1 MVRGTNK
8 MIIEI
13 NDTGSPY
20 FERAVLYLKDG
31 KSLLTP
37 ANSKMMLESEATR
50 CLSNLKIATKTGLL
64 RRSFLAGLWKLAAAA
79 AIGAGITFLV
89 LAL

>member
-31 KSLLTP
+31 SLANVPKS
-37 ANSKMMLESEATR
+37 MESEAAKYIST
-50 CLSNLKIATKTGLL
+50 IKTASKSDLL
-64 RRSFLAGLWKLAAAA
+64 RRSVIIGGVKLLLAAL
-79 AIGAGITFLV
+79 IGAMLMFAIIGF
-89 LAL
+89 

>member
-20 FERAVLYLKDG
+20 FEKAVLYLKEG
-31 KSLLTP
+31 HLSSAKS
-37 ANSKMMLESEATR
+37 MESEATKYI
-50 CLSNLKIATKTGLL
+50 SSIQTISKSDLL
-64 RRSFLAGLWKLAAAA
+64 RRSLIVGACKLIGAAAVGALIMLLFLA
-79 AIGAGITFLV
+79 F
-89 LAL
+89 